1 MIPRHPPFFLA
12 PRRPG
17 GFTADSEV
25 MFIRVVLV
33 TTFLAFMSAS
43 YAAPADSPL
52 SPFDS
57 LHLVFRA
64 RTPTFG
70 VNLRR
75 QTSDNGSVPLSAFP
89 VQCQQGCAPA
99 ITAINTCTSSACIC
113 DPTVDSSLAYCISCS
128 VNANPTT
135 SIIQTGQQLVDTYNN
150 LCNGTGVS
158 TISFTITNTVSG
170 TNTSATASTT
180 TTTTTGNV
188 TSTHALGP
196 TTTISAPPQTGTSTI
211 TPIIIT
217 STSATASSTSSTSN
231 NAPVIRPRAA
241 LTSIGLA
248 MALSIT
254 QLWLKPT
261 MLLGIDWLSVIKQDV
276 KSFGCIRWHLG
287 EDFQLTPF
295 ACLGPF
301 CTTKTHAGLEDDR
314 SCLKEFVSLVSSLEG
329 KRQRSPECYATLRF
343 DVPTRPNSLQPPTSP
358 PTPRSPDGRMRY
370 PDGSYHG
377 EDNDGMEDFA
387 RDVMVELMGNVVET
401 LKMAD
406 NVKARGQGR
415 RSTQSP
421 PTIVLN
427 EEPGDPRQVQASSE
441 SGMVQGRP
449 ALRERPQET
458 IRKMEQTRSSHG
470 RLLWLPSQDSAP
482 SGR

>member
-1 MIPRHPPFFLA
+1 
-12 PRRPG
+12 
-17 GFTADSEV
+17 
-25 MFIRVVLV
+25 MFVRVVLV

-113 DPTVDSSLAYCISCS
+113 DPTVDSSLAYCVSCS
-128 VNANPTT
+128 VNADPTT

-158 TISFTITNTVSG
+158 TISFTITNTASG
-170 TNTSATASTT
+170 TNTSATASTKPIT
-180 TTTTTGNV
+180 TTTANV

-211 TPIIIT
+211 TPITSIT

-248 MALSIT
+248 MALSIV
-254 QLWLKPT
+254 
-261 MLLGIDWLSVIKQDV
+261 ML
-276 KSFGCIRWHLG
+276 
-287 EDFQLTPF
+287 
-295 ACLGPF
+295 
-301 CTTKTHAGLEDDR
+301 
-314 SCLKEFVSLVSSLEG
+314 
-329 KRQRSPECYATLRF
+329 
-343 DVPTRPNSLQPPTSP
+343 
-358 PTPRSPDGRMRY
+358 
-370 PDGSYHG
+370 
-377 EDNDGMEDFA
+377 
-387 RDVMVELMGNVVET
+387 
-401 LKMAD
+401 
-406 NVKARGQGR
+406 
-415 RSTQSP
+415 
-421 PTIVLN
+421 
-427 EEPGDPRQVQASSE
+427 
-441 SGMVQGRP
+441 
-449 ALRERPQET
+449 
-458 IRKMEQTRSSHG
+458 
-470 RLLWLPSQDSAP
+470 
-482 SGR
+482 